1 MAKQNDYNNAFNS
14 LISFNKIGPGI
25 RRSQRLSMSANVG
38 RYNKLQGI
46 GKQEL
51 INGNISSYSNRVNN
65 NNFGIQVL
73 RYSLSKRYRNRKI
86 KNSLLNSTVNL
97 LQNRKSLFEQNI
109 EKRKVGSLMSK
120 NRVNVFNN
128 SRYAM
133 FLTKGRLNK

>member
-1 MAKQNDYNNAFNS
+1 MVKQNDYNNAFNS
-14 LISFNKIGPGI
+14 LISFNKIGSGI

-38 RYNKLQGI
+38 RYNKLQVI